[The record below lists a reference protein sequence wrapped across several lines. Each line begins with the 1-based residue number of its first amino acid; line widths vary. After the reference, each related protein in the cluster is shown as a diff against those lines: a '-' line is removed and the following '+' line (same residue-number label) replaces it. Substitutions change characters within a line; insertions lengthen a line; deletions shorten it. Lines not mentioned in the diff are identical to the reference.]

1 MDELTNERTN
11 EQIIIIM
18 KNKKQRSC
26 RIYSVFF
33 FRRLQKQVCCELV
46 FGLMGKPK
54 AVLGPQDWEQM
65 TIRPEILLNKIKNEF
80 GRW

>member
-1 MDELTNERTN
+1 MSKSISKPFLANFY
-11 EQIIIIM
+11 
-18 KNKKQRSC
+18 KANKIQC
-26 RIYSVFF
+26 VF

-46 FGLMGKPK
+46 FGLMGNPK

>member
-1 MDELTNERTN
+1 MPRTPCN
-11 EQIIIIM
+11 IIIIY
-18 KNKKQRSC
+18 N
-26 RIYSVFF
+26 IYSVFF

-46 FGLMGKPK
+46 FGLMGNPK

>member
-1 MDELTNERTN
+1 
-11 EQIIIIM
+11 M
-18 KNKKQRSC
+18 KGTLLNFPKLILLVFLVVHFKGNF
-26 RIYSVFF
+26 YSVFYF
-33 FRRLQKQVCCELV
+33 IHLQKQGFCKHV
-46 FGLMGKPK
+46 FGLMGNPK